1 VSRAG
6 LLMWFGL
13 CAPPA
18 AWTVQHVAGIGISQ
32 GICGVAAGPGGDH
45 TGLDAWNVGVA
56 IGALAIGVAGLVA
69 AIVSWRR
76 TRDVGTDPPGARI
89 HFLTIVALTTTPLF
103 LAIIVLSGFSDLFM
117 SGCRQS

>member
-1 VSRAG
+1 
-6 LLMWFGL
+6 MWFGL

-18 AWTVQHVAGIGISQ
+18 AWTVQHVTGIGISQ
-32 GICGVAAGPGGDH
+32 GICGIEASASADPAGLNP
-45 TGLDAWNVGVA
+45 WNVAVA
-56 IGALAIGVAGLVA
+56 IGALVIGVAGLIA
-69 AIVSWRR
+69 AIVSWRD

-103 LAIIVLSGFSDLFM
+103 LAIIVLSGFSDLFL